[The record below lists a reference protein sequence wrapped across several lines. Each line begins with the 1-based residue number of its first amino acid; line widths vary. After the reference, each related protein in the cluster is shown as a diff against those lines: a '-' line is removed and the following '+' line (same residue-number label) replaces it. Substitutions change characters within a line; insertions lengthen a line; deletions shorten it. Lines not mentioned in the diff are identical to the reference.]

1 MTEEPATLSFKVE
14 SSLHEDLPMRRL
26 IATLVIVGAGFAS
39 LLCGC
44 GKAGDASS
52 VRVQDLYD
60 EFSKDAAA
68 AKQKYAG
75 KTVRAQVDKLLEAP
89 KALDKGKMLISGTV
103 GKFVVWA
110 IVPGDGPDGE
120 TAKALKAGDRVAV
133 EGQITGFDITDAG
146 RGLLNLDPAR
156 IAP

>member
-1 MTEEPATLSFKVE
+1 MTEEPTTAVVQLE
-14 SSLHEDLPMRRL
+14 SSLYEDLPMRRS
-26 IATLVIVGAGFAS
+26 IATLVIVVAGFAS

-44 GKAGDASS
+44 GKGGDASS

-75 KTVRAQVDKLLEAP
+75 KTVRVQVDKLLEAP

-103 GKFVVWA
+103 GKVVVWA
-110 IVPGDGPDGE
+110 IVPGDGPDGDK
-120 TAKALKAGDRVAV
+120 AKALKPGDRVAV

-146 RGLLNLDPAR
+146 TGLLNLDPAR